1 MNMMNSK
8 ERYDRAEVM
17 AIESPAFTKTWHP
30 IRHADVII
38 SLSEVIKEKGI
49 GIVYETYSVKNGGN
63 NLFGTW
69 VLDVERGGKHV
80 QIGFRNSIQK
90 TFAVGI
96 CAGTYIMVCSNMQF
110 HGDYIEF
117 RKHTS
122 GLDFDEMKVLGMR
135 AFDEV
140 MVQGNK
146 AIDWHE
152 SLKNYSLDG
161 DRFKCAVFDAIHGG
175 VIAPNKFNG
184 FMEAYEM
191 EKGLSN
197 DSTIY
202 EFHGAITRMNNK
214 LNLFT
219 TDRRTR
225 ELAQI
230 CDNYM
235 VQ

>member
-1 MNMMNSK
+1 MNSK
-8 ERYDRAEVM
+8 ERYNRAEVM
-17 AIESPAFTKTWHP
+17 AIDAPAFTKTWHP
-30 IRHADVII
+30 IRHAAVIT
-38 SLSEVIKEKGI
+38 SLFEVIKEKGI
-49 GIVYETYSVKNGGN
+49 GIVYETYSIKNGGN

-69 VLDVERGGKHV
+69 VLDVEREGKHI
-80 QIGFRNSIQK
+80 QIGFRNSISK

-122 GLDFDEMKVLGMR
+122 GLDFDEVKVLGMR

-152 SLKNYSLDG
+152 SLKNHTLEG
-161 DRFKCAVFDAIHGG
+161 GQFKCAVFDAINDG
-175 VIAPNKFNG
+175 VIAPNKFSN

-191 EKGLSN
+191 ERDLSGN
-197 DSTIY
+197 STLY

-219 TDRRTR
+219 ADSRTR
-225 ELAQI
+225 KLAQI